1 MAIKKSVATKKVATR
16 KVATR
21 KVATRKVA
29 TRKVA
34 PVKKAV
40 AAKKRGVAG
49 KTSRGDSYA
58 CGVCGLLVTVDETCG
73 CADVCDIICCGKPM
87 KVKKAKVAAK
97 KK

>member
-1 MAIKKSVATKKVATR
+1 MAVKKSVATKKVAPR
-16 KVATR
+16 
-21 KVATRKVA
+21 
-29 TRKVA
+29 
-34 PVKKAV
+34 KKAV
-40 AAKKRGVAG
+40 AVKKKAVAI
-49 KTSRGDSYA
+49 KTHKGDSYV

>member
-1 MAIKKSVATKKVATR
+1 MAVKKSVATKKVAAK
-16 KVATR
+16 KVAT
-21 KVATRKVA
+21 K
-29 TRKVA
+29 KVA
-34 PVKKAV
+34 PVRKAV

-87 KVKKAKVAAK
+87 RVKKAKVAAK

>member
-1 MAIKKSVATKKVATR
+1 MAVKKSVATKKA
-16 KVATR
+16 
-21 KVATRKVA
+21 
-29 TRKVA
+29 A
-34 PVKKAV
+34 PKSV
-40 AAKKRGVAG
+40 AAKKKVAVAKKPA
-49 KTSRGDSYA
+49 KTSKGDAYE

>member
-1 MAIKKSVATKKVATR
+1 MAVKKSVATKKAAPK
-16 KVATR
+16 KVAT
-21 KVATRKVA
+21 K
-29 TRKVA
+29 
-34 PVKKAV
+34 KKAV
-40 AAKKRGVAG
+40 AVKKSAV
-49 KTSRGDSYA
+49 KTSRGDSYM